1 MTPERSRA
9 ARLNPE
15 GAGPAAEGVPGLLAG
30 LGIEI
35 GLLRDLRAGLLEQRA
50 ALARDDAGELER
62 VVHHIGRTLLALRE
76 TRRERARL
84 AEAVTGD
91 ADSTLAAVVQLLAI
105 AEAEACRA
113 AVDEL
118 HLAARAAQR
127 ELEVNQRVIRKA
139 IETGEQFLH
148 QMLTAS
154 AGTEP
159 VVGYQGAAAQGGSGL
174 LLNQRA

>member
-1 MTPERSRA
+1 MTDEVSSA
-9 ARLNPE
+9 ARLDQG
-15 GAGPAAEGVPGLLAG
+15 GAGPTAAGVPGLLAG
-30 LGIEI
+30 LRIEI
-35 GLLRDLRAGLLEQRA
+35 GLLRDLQAGLLEQRK

-62 VVHHIGRTLLALRE
+62 VVHHVGRTLLALRE
-76 TRRERARL
+76 IRRERARL
-84 AEAVTGD
+84 VEGVTGD
-91 ADSTLAAVVQLLAI
+91 ADSNLAAVVQLLAI
-105 AEAEACRA
+105 TEAETCRA

-118 HLAARAAQR
+118 HLAAQAAQR

-159 VVGYQGAAAQGGSGL
+159 GVGYPAAAAQGGSGL